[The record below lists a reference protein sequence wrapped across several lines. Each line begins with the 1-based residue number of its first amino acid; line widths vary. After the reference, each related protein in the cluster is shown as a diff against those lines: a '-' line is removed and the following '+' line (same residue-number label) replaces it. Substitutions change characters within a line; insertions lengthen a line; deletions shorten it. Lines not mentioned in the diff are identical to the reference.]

1 MRSTARSVR
10 RGTAALLAFLSVAGC
25 SLQAGA
31 TNKAGDPTVVTLRMA
46 NGFSKLD
53 YVPAVQAFVEGVEE
67 RSHGLLRID
76 VTHGVGDF
84 APDFEPGIVRS
95 VAAGDFDLAWSGTR
109 AFDLMG
115 VTSFTPMTAPML

>member
-31 TNKAGDPTVVTLRMA
+31 TNKAGEPTVVTLRMA

-53 YVPAVQAFVEGVEE
+53 YVPAVQAFVDGVEQ
-67 RSHGLLRID
+67 RSGGLLRIEL
-76 VTHGVGDF
+76 THGVGDYE
-84 APDFEPGIVRS
+84 PDVESRVVSS
-95 VAAGDFDLAWSGTR
+95 VASGDFDLGWSGTR
-109 AFDLMG
+109 AFDLM
-115 VTSFTPMTAPML
+115 